1 MHLDPDRTESRID
14 RLTLTV
20 DEVAQM
26 LGLSRS
32 ATYEAIA
39 RGEIP
44 SLRFGRRIV
53 VTQRALHRMLGPRRP
68 TDRTSIH
75 ESVLTQYAEI
85 SAGGSILH
93 GGREGIPEQGGRGM
107 VGLCEEVAV
116 HVQCRRRIPM
126 TEATGHGP
134 HVDSARQ
141 QLRSDVVAQ
150 VV

>member
-53 VTQRALHRMLGPRRP
+53 VTQRALHRMLGHGDLPIEHP
-68 TDRTSIH
+68 STSQ
-75 ESVLTQYAEI
+75 S
-85 SAGGSILH
+85 
-93 GGREGIPEQGGRGM
+93 
-107 VGLCEEVAV
+107 
-116 HVQCRRRIPM
+116 
-126 TEATGHGP
+126 
-134 HVDSARQ
+134 
-141 QLRSDVVAQ
+141 
-150 VV
+150 